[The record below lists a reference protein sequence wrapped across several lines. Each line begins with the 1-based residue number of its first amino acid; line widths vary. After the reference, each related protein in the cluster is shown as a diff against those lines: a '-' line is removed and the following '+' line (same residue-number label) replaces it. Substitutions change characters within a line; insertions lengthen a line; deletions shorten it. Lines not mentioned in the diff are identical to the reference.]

1 MDDHDQ
7 RLKILLREFLP
18 EFFELFFPEWAGRFD
33 FTGAE
38 FLDQEAFLDP
48 PQGEKRLLDVVAKVA
63 TRESVPDPG
72 GRDADHW
79 LVVVHVEVESSRSAA
94 DIRPR
99 MWQYYDFLRRQHRLP
114 VLPICLFLRVGL
126 DGIGWDA
133 YEERFWDHL
142 LMRFEYSYVGLPT
155 LDGTKYATGAN
166 VLGVALSALMKLPA
180 ADRARIKAEGLDRIA
195 RSREND
201 AKKYLLAE
209 CFDNY
214 LPLNPAQAAEYE
226 RMQAERFA
234 EGKVMATSFEERGR
248 LKGARQMVRKML
260 DKRFGPLAPDVLQQ
274 LETLSIEKLEEIA
287 LAFHEAKSLD
297 ELGLGTAA
305 APDAN

>member
-7 RLKILLREFLP
+7 RLKVLLREFLP
-18 EFFELFFPEWAGRFD
+18 EFFALFFPDWAGRFD

-72 GRDADHW
+72 GRETDHW
-79 LVVVHVEVESSRSAA
+79 LVVVHIEVESARSAV

-133 YEERFWDHL
+133 YEERFWDHPL
-142 LMRFEYSYVGLPT
+142 LRFEYSYVGLPT
-155 LDGTKYATGAN
+155 LDGPTYANGPN
-166 VLGVALSALMKLPA
+166 LLGVALSALMKLPA

-201 AKKYLLAE
+201 AKKYLLTE

-214 LPLNPAQAAEYE
+214 LALTPAQAAEYE
-226 RMQAERFA
+226 RMQAERFV

-248 LKGARQMVRKML
+248 VKGVREVVRKQL
-260 DKRFGPLAPDVLQQ
+260 DKKFGPLGPDVIQR
-274 LETLSIEKLEEIA
+274 LEDLPIEKVEDIA

-297 ELGLGTAA
+297 DLGLGN
-305 APDAN
+305 APTSEAK